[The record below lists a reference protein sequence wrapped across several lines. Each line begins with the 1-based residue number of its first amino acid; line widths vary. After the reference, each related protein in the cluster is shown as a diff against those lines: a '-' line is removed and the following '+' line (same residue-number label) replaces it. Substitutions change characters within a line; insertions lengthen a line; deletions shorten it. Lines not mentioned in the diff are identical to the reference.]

1 MGELVTRDVTYLGKD
16 KEISIFLS
24 ANPTFDLLK
33 DFTISLLRPTEEVM
47 LHY

>member
-1 MGELVTRDVTYLGKD
+1 MGELVTRDVTYLEKD

-33 DFTISLLRPTEEVM
+33 DFTISLLRPAKELM